1 MSKKTNIKI
10 LKFKRVFQVEVAQ
23 WTTVIDIDNDLKY
36 LKYVKQRGE
45 GPHRVSKFDEVSYKS
60 EIFFEEAVVF
70 TNEVKDLR
78 MEDE

>member
-60 EIFFEEAVVF
+60 DIFFVHQCIPLLVF
-70 TNEVKDLR
+70 PPTPKK
-78 MEDE
+78 